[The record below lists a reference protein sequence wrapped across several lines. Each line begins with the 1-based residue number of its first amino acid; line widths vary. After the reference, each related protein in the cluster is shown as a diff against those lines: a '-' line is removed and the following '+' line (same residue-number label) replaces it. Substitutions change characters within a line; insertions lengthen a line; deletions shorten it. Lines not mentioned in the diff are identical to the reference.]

1 MSFKVGDWIEFDY
14 MSTVAERE
22 IKSIGEDGTLYVNIE
37 DGKEWAVYPGVARTP
52 DSDPPE
58 ALNNFRMGP
67 PESSSDSSEG
77 NVDPPTDPPTEKLI
91 DLDTYAKVA
100 TVIVFGGLIL
110 TSM

>member
-22 IKSIGEDGTLYVNIE
+22 IKSIGEDGTLYVNIT
-37 DGKEWAVYPGVARTP
+37 DGQEWAVYPGVARIP
-52 DSDPPE
+52 DSDPAE
-58 ALNNFRMGP
+58 ELNDFRMGA
-67 PESSSDSSEG
+67 PESNSEG
-77 NVDPPTDPPTEKLI
+77 GDEDPPTDPPTEKFI

-110 TSM
+110 TCMK